1 MIPAVT
7 ARNSTEIDQTVS
19 MIRETY
25 PKVKAIGV
33 AADGCKL
40 SDLKMLVSK
49 VRPFQKYALN
59 TWPIICCD
67 RSTSTLAL

>member
-7 ARNSTEIDQTVS
+7 ARHSSEIDQTVS

-49 VRPFQKYALN
+49 VTLIQKPTVN
-59 TWPIICCD
+59 TWPIICWD